1 MRKIALLAALLLAP
15 FCFILA
21 QVTTSTLGGIV
32 KAPTGAALDGAVVVA
47 THVPTGS
54 VYQTITKGGGK
65 YTIGDMTPGGPY
77 TITVSFINL
86 ETATRKDVY
95 LILGE
100 APKIDF
106 SMQDKSNELAGV
118 VVTGRVA
125 QGKNGV
131 GTNLGKERLSIL
143 PTVGRNITDY
153 LRATPQAKF
162 TSTEGAVSIA
172 GQNNRY
178 NAFYIDGAINNDV
191 FGLAASGTN
200 GGQAGIAPI
209 SLDAIDQ
216 IQVMI
221 SPYDASL
228 GNFTGGGI
236 NVVTKSG
243 TNTFGGSIYHVFR
256 NQSLAG
262 KTPTGD
268 KANATKF
275 NDFSNKTTGFT
286 VGGPIIKNKLF
297 YFLSAEMQRDER
309 PQPFDMSKYNG
320 NTNQA
325 GIQAFS
331 DSLKA
336 RYNYDGG
343 GFVDNAEKVKANRVT
358 TKIDWNINSKNKL
371 SLSYRYNN
379 GERNNVSSTTASVIN
394 FYNNGYK
401 FPSTSHS
408 ASAELRTSLSHGS
421 SNRLLVTYNN
431 VKDDRGPL
439 GNPFPRVTINDGSGS
454 IIFGT
459 DNSSTIN
466 LLTQKNYTLF
476 DAYKFSTGKHSFTAG
491 TDNELSNVYNAFIQ
505 NTFGNYTFSS
515 ISSFLSN
522 GHPTAYQVG
531 YPLVD
536 NKTDETTAA
545 AAKFKTMRLALFFND
560 EFRPTD
566 NLTLN
571 FGIRA
576 DYFNFLTKPA
586 TDDYT
591 NNTAIPVYEQYYDL
605 KGARSGLKPSVPV
618 SISPRFGFTYK
629 MPAVGITLRG
639 GTGMFTG
646 RIPLVWPG
654 GMYNNNGIYQA
665 AYTANTAAL
674 NQITFRPDPT
684 NQYKATDFGATVSKG
699 GLNLV
704 SATFKLPKVFRT
716 SFAIDKQVGDGWT
729 LSLEGSYT
737 KNVNEVYYTNINLL
751 PATGISKGPGP
762 RTVYSGPTTYV
773 PVAGSTSS
781 SPYGNAILLSNWNGK
796 KGSSYNVTF
805 SVDKRFT
812 NGWSINA
819 NYNYGKATV
828 IHEPTSS
835 TNTSQWQFMETVN
848 GRNNISSPSY
858 SDFDMG
864 HRFFAYAGKRFTYAN
879 GLLATTVS
887 LVYNGQSGNRFSY
900 VYGSNS
906 AVRDANPSSGFSS
919 DLVYIPTEGELS
931 SMTFLSNTI
940 GSGATAVTY
949 TADQQK
955 AAFNKYVESN
965 PYLKARRG
973 QFAERNGD
981 RMPFTHVV
989 DLRIAQDF
997 NVKISGHKYQFQL
1010 IYDMNNFTNFLNRK
1024 WGRTYFL
1031 SNDQFRLLEFQ
1042 GYVSNADLTP
1052 QYKFTPTL
1060 AQPQSE
1066 NNVSTSPVP
1075 SFSAR
1080 WISQFT
1086 LRFVF

>member
-1 MRKIALLAALLLAP
+1 MRKFALLATLLLAP
-15 FCFILA
+15 FCMIMA

-32 KAPTGAALDGAVVVA
+32 KAPTGAALDGAVIVA

-77 TITVSFINL
+77 TITVSFVNL
-86 ETATRKDVY
+86 ESVTRKDVY
-95 LILGE
+95 LVLGE

-106 SMQDKSNELAGV
+106 DMKDKSNELAAV
-118 VVTGRVA
+118 VVTGRAA

-131 GTNLGKERLSIL
+131 GTNLGKEKLAVL

-200 GGQAGIAPI
+200 GGQANIAPI

-243 TNTFGGSIYHVFR
+243 TNTFGGSLYHAFR

-268 KANATKF
+268 KANAIRF
-275 NDFSNKTTGFT
+275 ADFSNKTTGFT
-286 VGGPIIKNKLF
+286 LGGPIIKNKLF
-297 YFLSAEMQRDER
+297 YFVSGEIQRDER
-309 PQPFDMSKYNG
+309 PQPFDTSRYNG
-320 NTNQA
+320 NTKGA
-325 GIQAFS
+325 ALQAFA
-331 DSLKA
+331 DTLKA

-343 GFVDNAEKVKANRVT
+343 GFINNAEKVKANRITAKV
-358 TKIDWNINSKNKL
+358 DWNISSKNKL
-371 SLSYRYNN
+371 SLSYRYND
-379 GERNNVSSTTASVIN
+379 GERNNVSSSSSSTIN

-401 FPSTSHS
+401 FPTTSHS
-408 ASAELRTSLSHGS
+408 ASAELRTSLAHGA
-421 SNRLLVTYNN
+421 SNRLLLTYNN
-431 VKDDRGPL
+431 VKDDRSPL
-439 GNPFPRVTINDGSGS
+439 GNPFPRVTITDGSGS

-476 DAYKFSTGKHSFTAG
+476 DAYKFSTGKHSFSAG
-491 TDNELSNVYNAFIQ
+491 TDNEMSDVYNAFIQ
-505 NTFGNYTFSS
+505 NTFGNYTYGSLN
-515 ISSFLSN
+515 SFLTGGN
-522 GHPTAYQVG
+522 PTQYAIG

-545 AAKFKTMRLALFFND
+545 AAKFKTLRLALFFND

-571 FGIRA
+571 FGVRA

-591 NNTAIPVYEQYYDL
+591 NNTAIPVFEQYYDL
-605 KGARSGLKPSVPV
+605 KGARSGLKPTVPV
-618 SISPRFGFTYK
+618 SVSPRLGFTYK
-629 MPAVGITLRG
+629 IPSAGITFRG

-654 GMYNNNGIYQA
+654 GMYNNNGFYQA
-665 AYTANTAAL
+665 NFSVNNPTIA
-674 NQITFRPDPT
+674 FRPDPYG
-684 NQYKATDFGATVSKG
+684 QYRAADLGATVPKG
-699 GLNLV
+699 ALNLV
-704 SATFKLPKVFRT
+704 SSRFKLPKVFRT
-716 SFAIDKQVGDGWT
+716 SFAIDKQLGDGWT
-729 LSLEGSYT
+729 VSLEGSYT
-737 KNVNEVYYTNINLL
+737 KNVNEVYYTNINLA
-751 PATGISKGPGP
+751 PALGVSKGPGP
-762 RTVYSGPTTYV
+762 RTVYTSNTTFV
-773 PVAGSTSS
+773 PVNGTT
-781 SPYGNAILLSNWNGK
+781 SPYGSAILLSNWDGK

-805 SVDKRFT
+805 SVDKRFKG
-812 NGWSINA
+812 GWSVNA
-819 NYNYGKATV
+819 NYNYGRATV

-835 TNTSQWQFMETVN
+835 TNVSQWQFMETVN
-848 GRNNISSPSY
+848 GRNNINTTSY

-864 HRFFAYAGKRFTYAN
+864 HRFFAYGGKTFNYAN
-879 GLLATTVS
+879 GMLATTIS

-900 VYGSNS
+900 VYGGSPV
-906 AVRDANPSSGFSS
+906 VRDAAVSSGVSS
-919 DLVYIPTEGELS
+919 DLVYIPTAGELA

-940 GSGATAVTY
+940 GSGANAVTY
-949 TADQQK
+949 TPDQQK
-955 AAFNKYVESN
+955 AAFNKFIESN
-965 PYLKARRG
+965 PYLKSRRG

-981 RMPFTHVV
+981 RMPFQHVV

-997 NVKISGHKYQFQL
+997 NVRISGHKYQFQV

-1031 SNDQFRLLEFQ
+1031 SNDQFRLLEFG

-1060 AQPQSE
+1060 NQPQSE
-1066 NNVSTSPVP
+1066 NNVSTSSAP

-1086 LRFVF
+1086 LRFIF